1 MASLHKIL
9 IVFKFEY
16 YKTNKSYLS
25 YIERYAMYFTINNWK
40 IKNYYYKYLVLKI
53 NEQTNNILLIYQY
66 LYIHLPSNNM
76 ITKKIK
82 L

>member
-53 NEQTNNILLIYQY
+53 NEQTNKQY
-66 LYIHLPSNNM
+66 STYLPIFIHLPSNNV